1 LLEQNLTL
9 EQEEGQRRR
18 EEWQPYCHRLRKAAP
33 HEVDKAAGDFDTGY
47 RRDKQSGRRPAGC
60 GGREGIARGLGGYCE
75 CMVRGVHGGEV
86 HFFCTCLMFHGWKKR
101 TPSMHGPELRPF
113 EDRKG
118 RLFV

>member
-47 RRDKQSGRRPAGC
+47 RRDKQSPLLLHMFDVSWL
-60 GGREGIARGLGGYCE
+60 EEKNTIDARS
-75 CMVRGVHGGEV
+75 GVAPV
-86 HFFCTCLMFHGWKKR
+86 
-101 TPSMHGPELRPF
+101 
-113 EDRKG
+113 
-118 RLFV
+118 